1 MLTILYLAM
10 LEIISSARSHYERFK
25 HCTEDPQVHIPYLRA
40 LFISN
45 NSQCIHEAVLHL
57 CDLLRRIADP
67 HPQFVGIFWQLISA
81 RGSALSPQS
90 RELLCNFAFH
100 RTHSYTAATV
110 HDPVSVAS
118 PQTDTVRSNVLRMS
132 HISSEFAA
140 VLLPSST
147 SRHSSPCINRWAVE
161 QVRNVLAPSHSL
173 DTRWNNLTLLAM
185 HLSPKGIPQQLLSTR
200 MESFEPWNTPWRTA
214 LTLDNVEKRLPPK
227 VSDRGSICEII
238 EKITHPLWRT
248 FAETA
253 REGWPIDV
261 TRAFMATFLRIA
273 AKAADG
279 EIQTTSYQ
287 LSQELGLWKYC
298 EGDARRTKAQA
309 IDTIVAYTS
318 AFVACN
324 GQDWNQLYTIIQRA
338 EPNPSWESDVTN
350 ALLRHYAS
358 DDINAAHRLYLHS
371 KREGI
376 DVSSGALQAMF
387 VALAANERWT
397 MIIPLLNDPS
407 LSREHVEFLLTA
419 SLRVFQVRRY
429 ESADTNV
436 VKHLARIAYN
446 LYAEKRPPASLKYP
460 LRYFF
465 SMMIWTRNTSVAVK
479 LITSIHK
486 TAPEFF
492 TIRLIRRLQLQLVR
506 CQEFTI
512 AVKLYREFG
521 GGGVVGN
528 QPRTLDD
535 TRHKLTLKFLRSGAY
550 KQARTLEGRSPT
562 QSSSITRREALVQ
575 AVGLRGFPSS
585 SSIHLPVRLL
595 VARARTHGPTLRHA
609 ISTLVKHRR
618 LYAARALYAKVRA
631 SLDPKTSVVI
641 GNIILHG
648 SLLKP
653 SLRNGRLVRHVLQT
667 KDLLA
672 KDYGFVPD
680 RTTINIILKALLRWK
695 AMVDAGRV
703 KRLFDQMVR
712 DGYPVPDHWRRQH
725 GVPFSSPP
733 QGASAGSFSI
743 PSLSAH
749 ISFSR
754 HVRPMY
760 KMFIK
765 SFFLRNDRV
774 AARTVVGIL
783 KEVQRDEM
791 EEREKRNRARRQ
803 GVIKKQMK
811 LKNPNGKGGS

>member
-1 MLTILYLAM
+1 M
-10 LEIISSARSHYERFK
+10 LEIISSARSHYEKFK
-25 HCTEDPQVHIPYLRA
+25 YFTEDPQVHIPYLRS
-40 LFISN
+40 LVFSN
-45 NSQCIHEAVLHL
+45 NSQCVQEVVLHL
-57 CDLLRRIADP
+57 CDLLRRSVGP
-67 HPQFVGIFWQLISA
+67 HPQLDAIFWQLVSA
-81 RGSALSPQS
+81 RGSTLSPQS
-90 RELLCNFAFH
+90 RKLLCDLAFH
-100 RTHSYTAATV
+100 RTRSYTAATA
-110 HDPVSVAS
+110 HSPVAS
-118 PQTDTVRSNVLRMS
+118 QQVGAVGRDVLRMS
-132 HISSEFAA
+132 HVTSEFAA
-140 VLLPSST
+140 VLLPNST
-147 SRHSSPCINRWAVE
+147 SHSSSAFINRWAVE
-161 QVRNVLAPSHSL
+161 QVRHILAPSHSL
-173 DTRWNNLTLLAM
+173 DTRWKNLRLLTM
-185 HLSPKGIPQQLLSTR
+185 HLSPKGIPRQLLSTN
-200 MESFEPWNTPWRTA
+200 MEPLEPENILWRTA
-214 LTLDNVEKRLPPK
+214 LILDSMEKRLPREK
-227 VSDRGSICEII
+227 SDRGPICEAI

-248 FAETA
+248 FAGTA
-253 REGWPIDV
+253 YEDRPINI
-261 TRAFMATFLRIA
+261 TRVFVATFLRIA
-273 AKAADG
+273 AKINDG
-279 EIQTTSYQ
+279 EILVASYQ

-298 EGDARRTKAQA
+298 AGDARATKAQA
-309 IDTIVAYTS
+309 IDGIVAYAS
-318 AFVACN
+318 AFVACH
-324 GQDWNQLYTIIQRA
+324 GQDWNQLYTIIQA
-338 EPNPSWESDVTN
+338 AQPNPSWKSDVTN
-350 ALLRHYAS
+350 VLLRRYVS
-358 DDINAAHRLYLHS
+358 EDINVAHRLYLHS

-376 DVSSGALQAMF
+376 DISSGTLQAMF
-387 VALAANERWT
+387 LALAANERWT

-407 LSREHVEFLLTA
+407 LSREHVEFLLAA
-419 SLRVFQVRRY
+419 SLRIFQVRRY

-436 VKHLARIAYN
+436 VKHLARTAYN
-446 LYAEKRPPASLKYP
+446 LYAEERPPASFKYP

-465 SMMIWTRNTSVAVK
+465 SMMIWTRNASIAVK

-492 TIRLIRRLQLQLVR
+492 TIRLIRRLHIQLVR
-506 CQEFTI
+506 CREFAS
-512 AVKLYREFG
+512 AVKLYREL
-521 GGGVVGN
+521 GGGVLGN
-528 QPRTLDD
+528 QLRALDD
-535 TRHKLTLKFLRSGAY
+535 IRHKLTLKFLRSGAY
-550 KQARTLEGRSPT
+550 KQARTLDGRGPA

-609 ISTLVKHRR
+609 ISTLVKYRR

-631 SLDPKTSVVI
+631 SLDPKTSVAI

-653 SLRNGRLVRHVLQT
+653 GLRNGRLVRYVLQT

-703 KRLFDQMVR
+703 RRLFDQMVR

-725 GVPFSSPP
+725 GVPFSSFP
-733 QGASAGSFSI
+733 QGASAGGFSI

-783 KEVQRDEM
+783 KEVQRDEVK
-791 EEREKRNRARRQ
+791 EREKRNRARRQ

-811 LKNPNGKGGS
+811 LMKNRSGKDGS